1 MADLAAFASSV
12 AHALGPLLWG
22 MGAYLSVR
30 LLILQLR
37 RRRAILG
44 LVIVGQ
50 LLPLCFGLLI
60 GLGHSGLFNRDG
72 AGAAVGLTA
81 LVLLETITVL
91 HIGDQLLAR
100 SLEAQGRPDAFPRLM
115 RDIVRGL
122 LTVVVLFV
130 SISQFFHIQIGTVLL
145 SSTVFTAVVGLA
157 LQDLLKNVFAG
168 IALQLERPFS
178 PGDWIFIDQN
188 LNYGRVLEM
197 SWRAIRART
206 RDGHMVV
213 IPNTQI
219 AQQQIVNLTA
229 MGLPIAMRLKVAVDS
244 VHPPNVV
251 QRAIK
256 QAVLATDG
264 VLAQPAP
271 FVFTRDMTSASVLY
285 EAKFW
290 VANFD
295 RYPEQ
300 QGEAM
305 ALIWYALRRADIA
318 LAPNELVL
326 ARPADLSERR
336 RLHYT
341 QEQVISRLRRISLL
355 DVLNDEEVAQLAS
368 CVEIRLFAAGE
379 VLAHQGARETQ
390 LFAIARGR
398 VRVVLADADGSP
410 STLTELGPGDIFGE
424 VGMLMDEPRSAS
436 VIALED
442 TNTIV
447 IDREDIAPLL
457 ERNQELPELLG
468 DILARRMAATSAHLQ
483 ALQRAQAEPAGAA
496 LGAGRSIAQ
505 RIRDLFE
512 L

>member
-1 MADLAAFASSV
+1 MADLAALASWI
-12 AHALGPLLWG
+12 AHTLGPLLWG
-22 MGAYLSVR
+22 IGAYLVVR

-37 RRRAILG
+37 RRRAVLG

-50 LLPLCFGLLI
+50 LLPLCFGLLV
-60 GLGHSGLFNRDG
+60 GLRQAGLFNRAG
-72 AGAAVGLTA
+72 AGGAAGLTV
-81 LVLLETITVL
+81 LVLLATIAVL
-91 HIGDQLLAR
+91 HIGDRLLAR
-100 SLEAQGRPDAFPRLM
+100 SLERQGRPDAFPRLM
-115 RDIVRGL
+115 RDIVRGG
-122 LTVVVLFV
+122 LTVLVLFL
-130 SISQFFHIQIGTVLL
+130 SISQFFHVQLGTVLL
-145 SSTVFTAVVGLA
+145 SSTIFTAVVGLA

-188 LNYGRVLEM
+188 LGYGRVLEM

-213 IPNTQI
+213 VPNTQI
-219 AQQQIVNLTA
+219 GQQQIVNLSA
-229 MGLPIAMRLKVAVDS
+229 MALPIAMRLKIAVDAN
-244 VHPPNVV
+244 HPPNVV
-251 QRAIK
+251 QRVIK

-264 VLAQPAP
+264 VLDQPAP
-271 FVFTRDMTSASVLY
+271 FVYTREMTSAAANY
-285 EAKFW
+285 EVKFW

-295 RYPEQ
+295 RFPEQ

-326 ARPADLSERR
+326 TRPADVSERR
-336 RLHYT
+336 RLHYS
-341 QEQVISRLRRISLL
+341 QEQVISRLRRINLL
-355 DVLNDEEVAQLAS
+355 DVLSDEEVAQLAA

-410 STLTELGPGDIFGE
+410 STLTELGPGEIFGE

-447 IDREDIAPLL
+447 IDRDDIAPLL
-457 ERNQELPELLG
+457 ER
-468 DILARRMAATSAHLQ
+468 
-483 ALQRAQAEPAGAA
+483 
-496 LGAGRSIAQ
+496 
-505 RIRDLFE
+505 
-512 L
+512 